1 MNKKAAAIVGGVL
14 VLGLGLF
21 GFTKLNSGSKDQEPQ
36 KEQTEQAQEVE
47 EKTVKVT
54 DSNGETVE
62 LDKNPKRVVVFDYG
76 VADILNNLGIDAVV
90 GLPKDG
96 KMPEILSDY
105 QDNKYTNVGSLKETN
120 FEAVESLNPDL
131 IIIGGRQAEDI
142 DSFKEIAPTVNLAVD
157 GQDYMNSFKS
167 VVTDLGKLF
176 DKEDEAKKAIDEIEA
191 KIEKVNKTVKEK
203 GLTASVVMANEGN
216 ISVFSAKSR
225 YGLIYN
231 GLGFA
236 EVDKNIDDSTH
247 GQQVSFEYFLENKAD
262 YVFVVDRGA
271 ITGKGDSASKLF
283 DNEVMNKTEV
293 AKNGNIVYLNSVIWY
308 TMTGGIESTNQMIDE
323 IADAIK

>member
-1 MNKKAAAIVGGVL
+1 MNKKAAAIVGGIL
-14 VLGLGLF
+14 VLGLGVF
-21 GFTKLNSGSKDQEPQ
+21 GFTKLNSGSQNQQTQQEQ
-36 KEQTEQAQEVE
+36 SAEQT
-47 EKTVKVT
+47 TVQIT
-54 DSNGETVE
+54 DANGEKSE
-62 LDKNPKRVVVFDYG
+62 LKKNPKRVVVFDYG
-76 VADILNNLGIDAVV
+76 VADILKNLGVDAVV
-90 GLPKDG
+90 GLPKNG
-96 KMPEILSDY
+96 KMPEILSNYSD
-105 QDNKYTNVGSLKETN
+105 DKYTNVGSLKETD

-157 GQDYMNSFKS
+157 GQDYMNSFKT
-167 VVTDLGKLF
+167 VVTDLGNLF
-176 DKEDEAKKAIDEIEA
+176 DKQDEAKKAIDEIEA
-191 KIEKVNKTVKEK
+191 KIAKVNKTVAEK
-203 GLTASVVMANEGN
+203 GLTASVVMANEGS

-231 GLGFA
+231 GLGFTEA
-236 EVDKNIDDSTH
+236 DKNIDDSTH
-247 GQQVSFEYFLENKAD
+247 GQQVSFEYFLENKSD

-271 ITGKGDSASKLF
+271 VTGKGEAASKLF

>member
-1 MNKKAAAIVGGVL
+1 MNKKAAAIVGGIL
-14 VLGLGLF
+14 VVGLGLF
-21 GFTKLNSGSKDQEPQ
+21 GFTKLNSGSNSGSQDQTKQ
-36 KEQTEQAQEVE
+36 EQNVE
-47 EKTVKVT
+47 ETIVKVT
-54 DSNGETVE
+54 DSNGEAVE
-62 LDKNPKRVVVFDYG
+62 LEKNPQRVVVFDYG

-96 KMPEILSDY
+96 KMPEILSNYSD
-105 QDNKYTNVGSLKETN
+105 DKYTNVGSLKETD

-216 ISVFSAKSR
+216 ISAFSAKSR

-271 ITGKGDSASKLF
+271 VTGKGDSASKLF

>member
-1 MNKKAAAIVGGVL
+1 MNKKAAAIVGGIL
-14 VLGLGLF
+14 VLGLGVF
-21 GFTKLNSGSKDQEPQ
+21 GFTKLNSGSQNQQTQQEQ
-36 KEQTEQAQEVE
+36 SAEQT
-47 EKTVKVT
+47 TVQIT
-54 DSNGETVE
+54 DANGEKAE
-62 LDKNPKRVVVFDYG
+62 LKKNPKRVVVFDYG
-76 VADILNNLGIDAVV
+76 VADILKNLGVDAVV
-90 GLPKDG
+90 GLPKNG
-96 KMPEILSDY
+96 KMPEILSNYSD
-105 QDNKYTNVGSLKETN
+105 DKYTNVGSLKETD

-157 GQDYMNSFKS
+157 GQDYMNSFKT
-167 VVTDLGKLF
+167 VVTDLGNLF
-176 DKEDEAKKAIDEIEA
+176 DKQNEAKKAIDEIEA
-191 KIEKVNKTVKEK
+191 KIAKVNKTVTEK
-203 GLTASVVMANEGN
+203 GLTASVVMANEGS
-216 ISVFSAKSR
+216 ISTFSAKSR

-231 GLGFA
+231 GLGFTEA
-236 EVDKNIDDSTH
+236 DKNIDDSTH
-247 GQQVSFEYFLENKAD
+247 GQQVSFEYFLENKSD

-271 ITGKGDSASKLF
+271 VTGKGEAASKLF

>member
-1 MNKKAAAIVGGVL
+1 MNKKAAAIVGGIL
-14 VLGLGLF
+14 VLGLGVF
-21 GFTKLNSGSKDQEPQ
+21 GFTKLNSGSQNQQTQQEQ
-36 KEQTEQAQEVE
+36 SAEQT
-47 EKTVKVT
+47 TVQIT
-54 DSNGETVE
+54 DANGEKAE
-62 LDKNPKRVVVFDYG
+62 LKKNPKRVVVFDYG
-76 VADILNNLGIDAVV
+76 VADILKNLGVDAVV
-90 GLPKDG
+90 GLPKNG
-96 KMPEILSDY
+96 KMPEILSNYSD
-105 QDNKYTNVGSLKETN
+105 DKYTNVGSLKETD

-157 GQDYMNSFKS
+157 GQDYMNSFKT
-167 VVTDLGKLF
+167 VVTDLGNLF
-176 DKEDEAKKAIDEIEA
+176 DKQDEAKKAIDEIEA
-191 KIEKVNKTVKEK
+191 KIAKVNKTVTEK
-203 GLTASVVMANEGN
+203 GLTASVVMANEGS
-216 ISVFSAKSR
+216 ISTFSAKSR

-247 GQQVSFEYFLENKAD
+247 GQQVSFEYFLENKSD

-271 ITGKGDSASKLF
+271 VTGKGEAASKLF

>member
-1 MNKKAAAIVGGVL
+1 MNKKAAAIVGGIL
-14 VLGLGLF
+14 VLGLGVF
-21 GFTKLNSGSKDQEPQ
+21 GFTKLNSGSQNQQTQQEQ
-36 KEQTEQAQEVE
+36 SAEQT
-47 EKTVKVT
+47 TVQVT
-54 DSNGETVE
+54 DANGEKAE
-62 LDKNPKRVVVFDYG
+62 LKKNPKRVVVFDYG
-76 VADILNNLGIDAVV
+76 VADILKNLGVDAVV
-90 GLPKDG
+90 GLPKNG
-96 KMPEILSDY
+96 KMPEILSNYSD
-105 QDNKYTNVGSLKETN
+105 DKYTNVGSLKETD

-157 GQDYMNSFKS
+157 GQDYMNSFKT
-167 VVTDLGKLF
+167 VVTDLGNLF
-176 DKEDEAKKAIDEIEA
+176 DKQDEAKKAIDEIEA
-191 KIEKVNKTVKEK
+191 KIAKVNKTVTEK

-216 ISVFSAKSR
+216 ISAFSAKSR

-231 GLGFA
+231 GLGFT

-247 GQQVSFEYFLENKAD
+247 GQQVSFEYFLENKSD

-271 ITGKGDSASKLF
+271 VTGKGEAASKLF

-323 IADAIK
+323 IADAVK

>member
-1 MNKKAAAIVGGVL
+1 MNKKAAAIVGGIL
-14 VLGLGLF
+14 VLGLGVF
-21 GFTKLNSGSKDQEPQ
+21 GFTKLNSGSQNQQTQQEQ
-36 KEQTEQAQEVE
+36 SAEQT
-47 EKTVKVT
+47 TVQIT
-54 DSNGETVE
+54 DANGEKSE
-62 LDKNPKRVVVFDYG
+62 LKKNPKRVVVFDYG
-76 VADILNNLGIDAVV
+76 VADILKNLGVDAVV
-90 GLPKDG
+90 GLPKNG
-96 KMPEILSDY
+96 KMPEILSNYSD
-105 QDNKYTNVGSLKETN
+105 DKYTNVGSLKETD

-157 GQDYMNSFKS
+157 GQDYMNSFKT
-167 VVTDLGKLF
+167 VVTDLGNLF
-176 DKEDEAKKAIDEIEA
+176 DKQDEAKKAIDEIEA
-191 KIEKVNKTVKEK
+191 KIAKVNKTVTEK
-203 GLTASVVMANEGN
+203 GLTASVVMANEGS
-216 ISVFSAKSR
+216 ISTFSAKSR

-247 GQQVSFEYFLENKAD
+247 GQQVSFEYFLENKSD

-271 ITGKGDSASKLF
+271 VTGKGEAASKLF

-323 IADAIK
+323 IADAVK

>member
-1 MNKKAAAIVGGVL
+1 MNKKAAAIVGGIL
-14 VLGLGLF
+14 VLGLGVF
-21 GFTKLNSGSKDQEPQ
+21 GFTKLNSGSQNQQTQQEQ
-36 KEQTEQAQEVE
+36 SAEQT
-47 EKTVKVT
+47 TVQIT
-54 DSNGETVE
+54 DANGEKAE
-62 LDKNPKRVVVFDYG
+62 LKKNPKRVVVFDYG
-76 VADILNNLGIDAVV
+76 VADILKNLGVDAVV
-90 GLPKDG
+90 GLPKNG
-96 KMPEILSDY
+96 KMPEILSNYSD
-105 QDNKYTNVGSLKETN
+105 DKYTNVGSLKETD

-157 GQDYMNSFKS
+157 GQDYMNSFKT
-167 VVTDLGKLF
+167 VVTDLGNLF
-176 DKEDEAKKAIDEIEA
+176 DKQDEAKKAIDEIEA
-191 KIEKVNKTVKEK
+191 KIAKVNKTVAEK
-203 GLTASVVMANEGN
+203 GLTASVVMANEGS

-231 GLGFA
+231 GLGFTEA
-236 EVDKNIDDSTH
+236 DKNIDDSTH
-247 GQQVSFEYFLENKAD
+247 GQQVSFEYFLENKSD

-271 ITGKGDSASKLF
+271 VTGKGEAASKLF

-323 IADAIK
+323 IADAVK

>member
-1 MNKKAAAIVGGVL
+1 MNKKAAAIVGGIL
-14 VLGLGLF
+14 VLGLGVF
-21 GFTKLNSGSKDQEPQ
+21 GFTKLNSGSQNQQTQQEQ
-36 KEQTEQAQEVE
+36 SAEQT
-47 EKTVKVT
+47 TVQIT
-54 DSNGETVE
+54 DANGEKSE
-62 LDKNPKRVVVFDYG
+62 LKKNPKRVVVFDYG
-76 VADILNNLGIDAVV
+76 VADILKNLGVDVVV
-90 GLPKDG
+90 GLPKNG
-96 KMPEILSDY
+96 KMPEILSNYSD
-105 QDNKYTNVGSLKETN
+105 DKYTNVGSLKETD

-157 GQDYMNSFKS
+157 GQDYMNSFKT
-167 VVTDLGKLF
+167 VVTDLGNLF
-176 DKEDEAKKAIDEIEA
+176 DKQDEAKKAIDEIEA
-191 KIEKVNKTVKEK
+191 KIAKVNKTVTEK

-216 ISVFSAKSR
+216 ISAFSAKSR

-247 GQQVSFEYFLENKAD
+247 GQQVSFEYFLENKSD

-271 ITGKGDSASKLF
+271 VTGKGEAASKLF

>member
-1 MNKKAAAIVGGVL
+1 MNKKAAAIVGGIL
-14 VLGLGLF
+14 VLGLGVF
-21 GFTKLNSGSKDQEPQ
+21 GFTKLNSGSQNQQTQQEQ
-36 KEQTEQAQEVE
+36 SAEQT
-47 EKTVKVT
+47 TVQIT
-54 DSNGETVE
+54 DANGEKSE
-62 LDKNPKRVVVFDYG
+62 LKKNPKRVVVFDYG
-76 VADILNNLGIDAVV
+76 VADILKNLGVDAVV
-90 GLPKDG
+90 GLPKNG
-96 KMPEILSDY
+96 KMPEILSNYSD
-105 QDNKYTNVGSLKETN
+105 DKYTNVGSLKETD

-157 GQDYMNSFKS
+157 GQDYMNSFKT
-167 VVTDLGKLF
+167 VVTDLGNLF
-176 DKEDEAKKAIDEIEA
+176 DKQDEAKKAIDEIEA
-191 KIEKVNKTVKEK
+191 KIAKVNKTVTEK
-203 GLTASVVMANEGN
+203 GLTASVVMANEGS
-216 ISVFSAKSR
+216 ISAFSAKSR

-247 GQQVSFEYFLENKAD
+247 GQQVSFEYFLENKSD

-271 ITGKGDSASKLF
+271 VTGKGEAASKLF

-323 IADAIK
+323 IADAVK

>member
-1 MNKKAAAIVGGVL
+1 MNKKAAAIVGGIL
-14 VLGLGLF
+14 VLGLGVF
-21 GFTKLNSGSKDQEPQ
+21 GFTKLNSGSQNQQTQQEQ
-36 KEQTEQAQEVE
+36 SAEQT
-47 EKTVKVT
+47 TVQVT
-54 DSNGETVE
+54 DANGEKAE
-62 LDKNPKRVVVFDYG
+62 LKKNPKRVVVFDYG
-76 VADILNNLGIDAVV
+76 VADILKNLGVDAVV
-90 GLPKDG
+90 GLPKNG
-96 KMPEILSDY
+96 KMPEILSNYSD
-105 QDNKYTNVGSLKETN
+105 DKYTNVGSLKETD

-157 GQDYMNSFKS
+157 GQDYMNSFKT
-167 VVTDLGKLF
+167 VVTDLGNLF
-176 DKEDEAKKAIDEIEA
+176 DKQDEAKKAIDEIEA
-191 KIEKVNKTVKEK
+191 KIAKVNKTVAEK
-203 GLTASVVMANEGN
+203 GLTASVVMANEGS

-231 GLGFA
+231 GLGFTEA
-236 EVDKNIDDSTH
+236 DKNIDDSTH
-247 GQQVSFEYFLENKAD
+247 GQQVSFEYFLENKSD

-271 ITGKGDSASKLF
+271 VTGKGEAASKLF

-293 AKNGNIVYLNSVIWY
+293 SKNGNIVYLNSVIWY

>member
-1 MNKKAAAIVGGVL
+1 MNKKAAAIVGGIL
-14 VLGLGLF
+14 VLGLGVF
-21 GFTKLNSGSKDQEPQ
+21 GFTKLNSGSQNQQTQQEQ
-36 KEQTEQAQEVE
+36 SAEQT
-47 EKTVKVT
+47 TVQIT
-54 DSNGETVE
+54 DANGEKAE
-62 LDKNPKRVVVFDYG
+62 LKKNPKRVVVFDYG
-76 VADILNNLGIDAVV
+76 VADILKNLGVDAVV
-90 GLPKDG
+90 GLPKNG
-96 KMPEILSDY
+96 KMPEILSNYSD
-105 QDNKYTNVGSLKETN
+105 DKYTNVGSLKETD

-157 GQDYMNSFKS
+157 GQDYMNSFKT
-167 VVTDLGKLF
+167 VVTDLGNLF
-176 DKEDEAKKAIDEIEA
+176 DKQNEAKKAIDEIEA
-191 KIEKVNKTVKEK
+191 KIAKVNKTVAEK
-203 GLTASVVMANEGN
+203 GLTASVVMANEGS

-231 GLGFA
+231 GLGFT

-323 IADAIK
+323 IADAVK

>member
-1 MNKKAAAIVGGVL
+1 MNKKAAAIVGGIL
-14 VLGLGLF
+14 VLGLGVF
-21 GFTKLNSGSKDQEPQ
+21 GFTKLNSGSQNQQTQQEQ
-36 KEQTEQAQEVE
+36 SAEQT
-47 EKTVKVT
+47 TVQIT
-54 DSNGETVE
+54 DANGEKAE
-62 LDKNPKRVVVFDYG
+62 LKKNPKRVVVFDYG
-76 VADILNNLGIDAVV
+76 VADILKNLGVDAVV
-90 GLPKDG
+90 GLPKNG
-96 KMPEILSDY
+96 KMPEILSNYSD
-105 QDNKYTNVGSLKETN
+105 DKYTNVGSLKETD

-157 GQDYMNSFKS
+157 GQDYMNSFKT
-167 VVTDLGKLF
+167 VVTDLGNLF
-176 DKEDEAKKAIDEIEA
+176 DKQDEAKKAIDEIEA
-191 KIEKVNKTVKEK
+191 KIAKVNKTVAEK
-203 GLTASVVMANEGN
+203 GLTASVVMANEGS

-231 GLGFA
+231 GLGFT

-247 GQQVSFEYFLENKAD
+247 GQQVSFEYFLENKSD

-271 ITGKGDSASKLF
+271 VTGKGEAASKLF

-293 AKNGNIVYLNSVIWY
+293 AKNGNVVYLDSVVWY
-308 TMTGGIESTNQMIDE
+308 TMTGGIESTKVMIDE

>member
-1 MNKKAAAIVGGVL
+1 MNKKAAAIVGGIL
-14 VLGLGLF
+14 VLGLGVF
-21 GFTKLNSGSKDQEPQ
+21 GFTKLNSGSQNQQTQQEQ
-36 KEQTEQAQEVE
+36 SAEQT
-47 EKTVKVT
+47 TVQIT
-54 DSNGETVE
+54 DANGEKSE
-62 LDKNPKRVVVFDYG
+62 LKKNPKRVVVFDYG
-76 VADILNNLGIDAVV
+76 VADILKNLGVDAVV
-90 GLPKDG
+90 GLPKNG
-96 KMPEILSDY
+96 KMPEILSNYSD
-105 QDNKYTNVGSLKETN
+105 DKYTNVGSLKETD

-157 GQDYMNSFKS
+157 GQDYMNSFKT
-167 VVTDLGKLF
+167 VVTDLGNLF
-176 DKEDEAKKAIDEIEA
+176 DKQNEAKKAIDEIEA
-191 KIEKVNKTVKEK
+191 KIAKVNKTVTEK
-203 GLTASVVMANEGN
+203 GLTASVVMANEGS

-231 GLGFA
+231 GLGFTEA
-236 EVDKNIDDSTH
+236 DKNIDDSTH
-247 GQQVSFEYFLENKAD
+247 GQQVSFEYFLENKSD

-271 ITGKGDSASKLF
+271 VTGKGEAASKLF

-323 IADAIK
+323 IADAVK

>member
-1 MNKKAAAIVGGVL
+1 MNKKAAAIVGGIL
-14 VLGLGLF
+14 VLGLGVF
-21 GFTKLNSGSKDQEPQ
+21 GFTKLNSGSQNQQTQQEQ
-36 KEQTEQAQEVE
+36 SAEQT
-47 EKTVKVT
+47 TVQVT
-54 DSNGETVE
+54 DANGEKAE
-62 LDKNPKRVVVFDYG
+62 LKKNPKRVVVFDYG
-76 VADILNNLGIDAVV
+76 VADILKNLGVDAIV
-90 GLPKDG
+90 GLPKNG
-96 KMPEILSDY
+96 KMPEILSNYSD
-105 QDNKYTNVGSLKETN
+105 DKYTNVGSLRETD

-157 GQDYMNSFKS
+157 GQDYMNSFKT
-167 VVTDLGKLF
+167 VVTDLGNLF
-176 DKEDEAKKAIDEIEA
+176 DKQDEAKKAIDEIEA
-191 KIEKVNKTVKEK
+191 KIAKVNKTVAEK
-203 GLTASVVMANEGN
+203 GLTASVVMANEGS

-231 GLGFA
+231 GLGFT

-247 GQQVSFEYFLENKAD
+247 GQQVSFEYFLENKSD

-271 ITGKGDSASKLF
+271 VTGKGEAASKLF

>member
-1 MNKKAAAIVGGVL
+1 MNKKAAAIVGGIL
-14 VLGLGLF
+14 VLGLGVF
-21 GFTKLNSGSKDQEPQ
+21 GFTKLNSGSQNQQTQQEQ
-36 KEQTEQAQEVE
+36 SAEQT
-47 EKTVKVT
+47 TVQIT
-54 DSNGETVE
+54 DANGEKAE
-62 LDKNPKRVVVFDYG
+62 LKKNPKRVVVFDYG
-76 VADILNNLGIDAVV
+76 VADILKNLGVDAVV
-90 GLPKDG
+90 GLPKNG
-96 KMPEILSDY
+96 KMPEILSNYSD
-105 QDNKYTNVGSLKETN
+105 DKYTNVGSLKETD

-157 GQDYMNSFKS
+157 GQDYMNSFKT
-167 VVTDLGKLF
+167 VVTDLGNLF
-176 DKEDEAKKAIDEIEA
+176 DKQDEAKKAIDEIEA
-191 KIEKVNKTVKEK
+191 KIAKVNKTVTEK
-203 GLTASVVMANEGN
+203 GLTASVVMANEGS

-231 GLGFA
+231 GLGFTEA
-236 EVDKNIDDSTH
+236 DKNIDDSTH
-247 GQQVSFEYFLENKAD
+247 GQQVSFEYFLENKSD

-271 ITGKGDSASKLF
+271 VTGKGEAASKLF

-323 IADAIK
+323 IADAVK

>member
-1 MNKKAAAIVGGVL
+1 MNKKAAAIVGGIL
-14 VLGLGLF
+14 VLGLGVF
-21 GFTKLNSGSKDQEPQ
+21 GFTKLNSGSQNQQTQQEQ
-36 KEQTEQAQEVE
+36 SAEQT
-47 EKTVKVT
+47 TVQIT
-54 DSNGETVE
+54 DANGEKAE
-62 LDKNPKRVVVFDYG
+62 LKKNPKRVVVFDYG
-76 VADILNNLGIDAVV
+76 VADILKNLGVDAVV
-90 GLPKDG
+90 GLPKNG
-96 KMPEILSDY
+96 KMPEILSNYSD
-105 QDNKYTNVGSLKETN
+105 DKYTNVGSLKETD

-157 GQDYMNSFKS
+157 GQDYMNSFKT
-167 VVTDLGKLF
+167 VVTDLGNVF
-176 DKEDEAKKAIDEIEA
+176 DKQDEAKKAIDEIEA
-191 KIEKVNKTVKEK
+191 KIAKVNKTVTEK
-203 GLTASVVMANEGN
+203 GLTASVVMANEGS
-216 ISVFSAKSR
+216 ISTFSAKSR

-247 GQQVSFEYFLENKAD
+247 GQQVSFEYFLENKSD

-271 ITGKGDSASKLF
+271 VTGKGEAASKLF

-323 IADAIK
+323 IADAVK

>member
-1 MNKKAAAIVGGVL
+1 MNKKAAAIVGGIL
-14 VLGLGLF
+14 VLGLGVF
-21 GFTKLNSGSKDQEPQ
+21 GFTKLNSGSQNQQTQQEQ
-36 KEQTEQAQEVE
+36 SAEQT
-47 EKTVKVT
+47 TVQVT
-54 DSNGETVE
+54 DANGEKAE
-62 LDKNPKRVVVFDYG
+62 LKKNPKRVVVFDYG
-76 VADILNNLGIDAVV
+76 VADILKNLGVDAVV
-90 GLPKDG
+90 GLPKNG
-96 KMPEILSDY
+96 KMPEILSNYSD
-105 QDNKYTNVGSLKETN
+105 DKYTNVGSLKETD

-157 GQDYMNSFKS
+157 GQDYMNSFKT
-167 VVTDLGKLF
+167 VVTDLGNLF
-176 DKEDEAKKAIDEIEA
+176 DKQDEAKKAIDEIEA
-191 KIEKVNKTVKEK
+191 KIAKVNKTVTEK
-203 GLTASVVMANEGN
+203 GLTASVVMANEGS

>member
-1 MNKKAAAIVGGVL
+1 MNKKAAAIVGGIL
-14 VLGLGLF
+14 VLGLGVF
-21 GFTKLNSGSKDQEPQ
+21 GFTKLNSGSQNQQTQQEQ
-36 KEQTEQAQEVE
+36 SAEQT
-47 EKTVKVT
+47 TVQIT
-54 DSNGETVE
+54 DANGEKAE
-62 LDKNPKRVVVFDYG
+62 LKKNPKRVVVFDYG
-76 VADILNNLGIDAVV
+76 VADILKNLGVDAVV
-90 GLPKDG
+90 GLPKNG
-96 KMPEILSDY
+96 KMPEILSNYSD
-105 QDNKYTNVGSLKETN
+105 DKYTNVGSLKETD

-216 ISVFSAKSR
+216 ISAFSAKSR

-308 TMTGGIESTNQMIDE
+308 TMTGGIESTNQMI
-323 IADAIK
+323 

>member
-1 MNKKAAAIVGGVL
+1 MNKKAAAIVGGIL
-14 VLGLGLF
+14 VLGLGVF
-21 GFTKLNSGSKDQEPQ
+21 GFTKLNSGSQNQQTQQEQ
-36 KEQTEQAQEVE
+36 SAEQT
-47 EKTVKVT
+47 TVQIT
-54 DSNGETVE
+54 DANGEKSE
-62 LDKNPKRVVVFDYG
+62 LKKNPKRVVVFDYG
-76 VADILNNLGIDAVV
+76 VADILKNLGVDAVV
-90 GLPKDG
+90 GLPKNG
-96 KMPEILSDY
+96 KMPEILSNYSD
-105 QDNKYTNVGSLKETN
+105 DKYTNVGSLKETD

-157 GQDYMNSFKS
+157 GQDYMNSFKT
-167 VVTDLGKLF
+167 VVTDLGNLF
-176 DKEDEAKKAIDEIEA
+176 DKQDEAKKAIDEIEA
-191 KIEKVNKTVKEK
+191 KIAKVNKTVTEK

-216 ISVFSAKSR
+216 ISAFSAKSR

-247 GQQVSFEYFLENKAD
+247 GQQVSFEYFLENKSD

-271 ITGKGDSASKLF
+271 VTGKGEAASKLF

>member
-1 MNKKAAAIVGGVL
+1 MNKKAAAIVGGIL
-14 VLGLGLF
+14 VLGLGVF
-21 GFTKLNSGSKDQEPQ
+21 GFTKLNSGSQNQQTQQEQ
-36 KEQTEQAQEVE
+36 SAEQT
-47 EKTVKVT
+47 TVQIT
-54 DSNGETVE
+54 DANGEKSE
-62 LDKNPKRVVVFDYG
+62 LKKNPKRVVVFDYG
-76 VADILNNLGIDAVV
+76 VADILKNLGVDAVV
-90 GLPKDG
+90 GLPKNG
-96 KMPEILSDY
+96 KMPEILSNYSD
-105 QDNKYTNVGSLKETN
+105 DKYTNVGSLKETD

-157 GQDYMNSFKS
+157 GQDYMNSFKT
-167 VVTDLGKLF
+167 VVTDLGNLF
-176 DKEDEAKKAIDEIEA
+176 DKQDEAKKAIDEIEA
-191 KIEKVNKTVKEK
+191 KIAKVNKTVKEK
-203 GLTASVVMANEGN
+203 GLTASVVMANEGS
-216 ISVFSAKSR
+216 ISAFSAKSR

-247 GQQVSFEYFLENKAD
+247 GQQVSFEYFLENKSD

-271 ITGKGDSASKLF
+271 VTGKGEAASKLF

>member
-1 MNKKAAAIVGGVL
+1 MNKKAAAIVGGIL
-14 VLGLGLF
+14 VLGLGVF
-21 GFTKLNSGSKDQEPQ
+21 GFTKLNSGSQNQQTQQEQ
-36 KEQTEQAQEVE
+36 SAEQT
-47 EKTVKVT
+47 TVQIT
-54 DSNGETVE
+54 DANGEKAE
-62 LDKNPKRVVVFDYG
+62 LKKNPKRVVVFDYG
-76 VADILNNLGIDAVV
+76 VADILKNLGVDAVV
-90 GLPKDG
+90 GLPKNG
-96 KMPEILSDY
+96 KMPEILSNYSD
-105 QDNKYTNVGSLKETN
+105 DKYTNVGSLKETD

-157 GQDYMNSFKS
+157 GQDYMNSFKT
-167 VVTDLGKLF
+167 VVTDLGNLF
-176 DKEDEAKKAIDEIEA
+176 DKQDEAKKAIDEIEA
-191 KIEKVNKTVKEK
+191 KIAKVNKTVTEK
-203 GLTASVVMANEGN
+203 GLTASVVMANEGS
-216 ISVFSAKSR
+216 ISTFSAKSR

-247 GQQVSFEYFLENKAD
+247 GQQVSFEYFLENKSD
-262 YVFVVDRGA
+262 YVFVVDRVA
-271 ITGKGDSASKLF
+271 VTGKGEAASKLF

-323 IADAIK
+323 IADAVK

>member
-1 MNKKAAAIVGGVL
+1 MNKKAAAIVGGIL
-14 VLGLGLF
+14 VLGLGVF
-21 GFTKLNSGSKDQEPQ
+21 GFTKLNSGSQNQQTQQEQ
-36 KEQTEQAQEVE
+36 SAEQT
-47 EKTVKVT
+47 TVQIT
-54 DSNGETVE
+54 DANGEKAE
-62 LDKNPKRVVVFDYG
+62 LKKNPKRVVVFDYG
-76 VADILNNLGIDAVV
+76 VADILKNLGVDAVV
-90 GLPKDG
+90 GLPKNG
-96 KMPEILSDY
+96 KMPEILSNYSD
-105 QDNKYTNVGSLKETN
+105 DKYTNVGSLKETD

-157 GQDYMNSFKS
+157 GQDYMNSFKT
-167 VVTDLGKLF
+167 VVTDLGNLF
-176 DKEDEAKKAIDEIEA
+176 DKQNEAKKAIDEIEA
-191 KIEKVNKTVKEK
+191 KIAKVNKTVAEK
-203 GLTASVVMANEGN
+203 GLTASVVMANEGS

-247 GQQVSFEYFLENKAD
+247 GQQVSFEYFLENKSD

-271 ITGKGDSASKLF
+271 VTGKGEAASKLF

-323 IADAIK
+323 IADAVK

>member
-1 MNKKAAAIVGGVL
+1 MNKKAAAIVGGIL
-14 VLGLGLF
+14 VLGLGVF
-21 GFTKLNSGSKDQEPQ
+21 GFTKLNSGSQNQQTQQEQ
-36 KEQTEQAQEVE
+36 SAEQT
-47 EKTVKVT
+47 TVQIT
-54 DSNGETVE
+54 DANGEKAE
-62 LDKNPKRVVVFDYG
+62 LKKNPKRVVVFDYG
-76 VADILNNLGIDAVV
+76 VADILKNLGVDAVV
-90 GLPKDG
+90 GLPKNG
-96 KMPEILSDY
+96 KMPEILSNYSD
-105 QDNKYTNVGSLKETN
+105 DKYTNVGSLKETD

-157 GQDYMNSFKS
+157 GQDYMNSFKT

-216 ISVFSAKSR
+216 ISAFSAKSR

-247 GQQVSFEYFLENKAD
+247 GQQVSFEYFLENKSD

-271 ITGKGDSASKLF
+271 VTGKGEAASKLF

>member
-1 MNKKAAAIVGGVL
+1 MNKKAAAIVGGIL
-14 VLGLGLF
+14 VLGLGVF
-21 GFTKLNSGSKDQEPQ
+21 GFTKLNSGSQNQQTQQEQ
-36 KEQTEQAQEVE
+36 SAEQT
-47 EKTVKVT
+47 TVQIT
-54 DSNGETVE
+54 DANGEKAE
-62 LDKNPKRVVVFDYG
+62 LKKNPKRVVVFDYG
-76 VADILNNLGIDAVV
+76 VADILKNLGVDAVV
-90 GLPKDG
+90 GLPKNG
-96 KMPEILSDY
+96 KMPEILSNYSD
-105 QDNKYTNVGSLKETN
+105 DKYTNVGSLKETD

-157 GQDYMNSFKS
+157 GQDYMNSFKT
-167 VVTDLGKLF
+167 VVTDLGNLF
-176 DKEDEAKKAIDEIEA
+176 DKQDEAKKAIDEIEA
-191 KIEKVNKTVKEK
+191 KIAKVNKTVKEK
-203 GLTASVVMANEGN
+203 GLTASVVMANEGS
-216 ISVFSAKSR
+216 ISTFSAKSR

-247 GQQVSFEYFLENKAD
+247 GQQVSFEYFLENKSD

-271 ITGKGDSASKLF
+271 VTGKGEAASKLF

>member
-1 MNKKAAAIVGGVL
+1 MNKKAAAIVGGIL
-14 VLGLGLF
+14 VLGLGVF
-21 GFTKLNSGSKDQEPQ
+21 GFTKLNSGSQNQQTQQEQ
-36 KEQTEQAQEVE
+36 SAEQT
-47 EKTVKVT
+47 TVPIT
-54 DSNGETVE
+54 DANGEKAE
-62 LDKNPKRVVVFDYG
+62 LKKNPKRVVVFDYG
-76 VADILNNLGIDAVV
+76 VADILKNLGVDAVV
-90 GLPKDG
+90 GLPKNG
-96 KMPEILSDY
+96 KMPEILSNYSD
-105 QDNKYTNVGSLKETN
+105 DKYTNVGSLKETD

-157 GQDYMNSFKS
+157 GQDYMNSFKT

-216 ISVFSAKSR
+216 ISAFSAKSR

-262 YVFVVDRGA
+262 YVFVVDRGS

-323 IADAIK
+323 IADAVK